1 MKAPTTDRD
10 PSPLSEAG
18 TSTAAQAR
26 FQRLHKILR
35 ERICLLAYA
44 PGHHLGEEELAQEF
58 GTSRTPIRRV
68 LGWLESEG
76 LIERRHG
83 IGTIVTDVDL
93 QSLEQVYRLRL
104 ELASLMGRLA
114 PMLCSDA
121 DLALLQSHLARC
133 GTLRQHREP
142 TEFARLNMDFCVA
155 LFSMIGNAPLREITE
170 RLYFQTSR
178 IWLKSVPAM
187 DLEDEFSHFER
198 QIFDVI
204 EALKVGDH
212 GAVGDICRAHISM
225 SFNRMTPER
234 PAQAGGPSLG
244 ATATA

>member
-1 MKAPTTDRD
+1 MDCEPN
-10 PSPLSEAG
+10 PLSEARS
-18 TSTAAQAR
+18 STAAQAR
-26 FQRLHKILR
+26 FQRIHKVLR
-35 ERICLLAYA
+35 ERICLLDYA
-44 PGHHLGEEELAQEF
+44 PGVQLGEEELAQEF

-83 IGTIVTDVDL
+83 VGTIVTDVDL

-114 PMLCSDA
+114 PMQCSDA
-121 DLALLQSHLARC
+121 HLALLQTHLDRC
-133 GTLRQHREP
+133 GKLWQRRDP

-170 RLYFQTSR
+170 RLYVQTSR
-178 IWLKSVPAM
+178 FWLKSVPVI
-187 DLEDEFSHFER
+187 DIEDEISHFER
-198 QIFDVI
+198 QIHDVI
-204 EALKVGDH
+204 EALKIGDH

-225 SFNRMTPER
+225 SFMRMT
-234 PAQAGGPSLG
+234 QNSQDQTTSQSLANK
-244 ATATA
+244 ATA

>member
-1 MKAPTTDRD
+1 MKILTTHRGS
-10 PSPLSEAG
+10 SPIGEAG
-18 TSTAAQAR
+18 ASTAAQAR
-26 FQRLHKILR
+26 FHRIHKVLR
-35 ERICLLAYA
+35 ERICLLDYE
-44 PGHHLGEEELAQEF
+44 PGLQLGEEDLAREF

-83 IGTIVTDVDL
+83 VGTIVTDVDL

-114 PMLCSDA
+114 PLRCGAA
-121 DLALLQSHLARC
+121 DLALLQTHLARC
-133 GTLRQHREP
+133 GTLRQHRDP
-142 TEFARLNMDFCVA
+142 TEFSRLNMDFCVA
-155 LFSMIGNAPLREITE
+155 LFAMIGNAPLREITE

-178 IWLKSVPAM
+178 FWLKSVPVM
-187 DLEDEFSHFER
+187 DLEDEISHFER

-212 GAVGDICRAHISM
+212 ASVGDICRAHISM
-225 SFNRMTPER
+225 SFMRMTQER
-234 PAQAGGPSLG
+234 PAQAAGPARGSSL
-244 ATATA
+244 